1 MILIEN
7 FLFNMDIYIY
17 IYIYFFLILFGSYP
31 EKIRKSGMLLSSP
44 VHKCLSLSKQRQ
56 LSPDSFNKPQ
66 TKSRVIK
73 SLILVN
79 EHINSRGSV

>member
-1 MILIEN
+1 MSD
-7 FLFNMDIYIY
+7 FLRI
-17 IYIYFFLILFGSYP
+17 
-31 EKIRKSGMLLSSP
+31 SGMFLSSP
-44 VHKCLSLSKQRQ
+44 ARKCLSLSKQRQ
-56 LSPDSFNKPQ
+56 LSPDTFNKPQ

>member
-1 MILIEN
+1 MCVCVCVYSKR
-7 FLFNMDIYIY
+7 DQWDVC
-17 IYIYFFLILFGSYP
+17 
-31 EKIRKSGMLLSSP
+31 LLSSP
-44 VHKCLSLSKQRQ
+44 VYKCLSLSKQRQ
-56 LSPDSFNKPQ
+56 LSPATFNKPP